1 MKDNGTLTKKEEAT
15 MCEAM
20 GIMGRWL
27 EAHRDDK
34 HKHHGYWG
42 IEEARR
48 QLRAN
53 FWAMRG
59 E

>member
-1 MKDNGTLTKKEEAT
+1 MKDNGTLTQEEEAT
-15 MCEAM
+15 ICEAM

-27 EAHRDDK
+27 EEHRDDE

-53 FWAMRG
+53 FWAMRDD
-59 E
+59 